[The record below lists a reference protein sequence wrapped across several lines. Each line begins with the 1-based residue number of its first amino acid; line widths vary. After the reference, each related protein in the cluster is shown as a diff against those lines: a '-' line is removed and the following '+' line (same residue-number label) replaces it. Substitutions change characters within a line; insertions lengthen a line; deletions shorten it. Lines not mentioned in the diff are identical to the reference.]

1 MPIAR
6 IENAI
11 GQGLTLVFLF
21 RAGDISKE
29 GINPQLI
36 IFVGTGPFMGV
47 QVNIRKED
55 WNGKRRA

>member
-29 GINPQLI
+29 GINPQRNI
-36 IFVGTGPFMGV
+36 SADTGPFMGV
-47 QVNIRKED
+47 QINIR
-55 WNGKRRA
+55 

>member
-29 GINPQLI
+29 GINPLLI
-36 IFVGTGPFMGV
+36 IFVVTVPSMAV
-47 QVNIRKED
+47 QINIRWED
-55 WNGKRRA
+55 RNEKRRS

>member
-29 GINPQLI
+29 GINPLLI
-36 IFVGTGPFMGV
+36 IFVVTVPSMAV
-47 QVNIRKED
+47 QINI
-55 WNGKRRA
+55 KRRI